1 MIYHIVVGDEA
12 AEPLKEAIN
21 SGDALQGTIVVL
33 KDLLHLGPIEKN
45 EGTSFSSTRSAF
57 WAQMSPQDKPLT
69 EVNDLETILEISTAM
84 NNDDSVQAWFWMAPW
99 PADVCA
105 YYWLLQYL
113 SKHISKLYVV
123 NINGLPFLDVNGKV
137 YYPKNISQILPKEL
151 IKARKLARLVTPSE
165 MEVDSDE
172 WKKLLQ
178 ENAGIRTHEG
188 GKKLLSRNE
197 NHYDNILL
205 SFCSHQF
212 QKASRIITQS
222 LNKFNVPTGDVYLG
236 WRLKKMAEQ
245 GALIMQGDTSKTLR
259 DFDVKL
265 PGEAI
270 PAPQQDVTA

>member
-1 MIYHIVVGDEA
+1 
-12 AEPLKEAIN
+12 
-21 SGDALQGTIVVL
+21 
-33 KDLLHLGPIEKN
+33 
-45 EGTSFSSTRSAF
+45 
-57 WAQMSPQDKPLT
+57 
-69 EVNDLETILEISTAM
+69 
-84 NNDDSVQAWFWMAPW
+84 
-99 PADVCA
+99 
-105 YYWLLQYL
+105 
-113 SKHISKLYVV
+113 LYVV

-165 MEVDSDE
+165 MEVDTDE

-245 GALIMQGDTSKTLR
+245 GSLIMQGDTSKTLR

-265 PGEAI
+265 PGEALVV
-270 PAPQQDVTA
+270 AEQEVTA

>member
-165 MEVDSDE
+165 MEVDTDE

-265 PGEAI
+265 PGEALVV
-270 PAPQQDVTA
+270 AEQEVTE

>member
-45 EGTSFSSTRSAF
+45 EGASFSSTRSAF

-84 NNDDSVQAWFWMAPW
+84 NNDDSIQAWFWMAPW
-99 PADVCA
+99 PADVCV

-165 MEVDSDE
+165 MEVDTDE

-265 PGEAI
+265 PGEALVV
-270 PAPQQDVTA
+270 AEQEVTA